1 MNKKEALIIV
11 GGLSDTF
18 KMPCL
23 SYNLPA
29 EECQVGSKLRMIKNS
44 VCSDCYA
51 CKGHY
56 RFGNVQRALYR
67 RMECMKDPDW
77 MKAMIFLIKDMPY
90 FRWHDSGDLQSMHH
104 LNQIITICINTPNT
118 KHWLPTRENKIVY
131 NYWKWRSEI
140 PLNKICP
147 NLCIRLSGLMID
159 GKAPYTFAKQLG
171 VEVSEV
177 GSNKYTCPASDQG
190 GQCKDCRLCWSQKQF
205 NVVYHQH

>member
-1 MNKKEALIIV
+1 MDKKLALKTV

-23 SYNLPA
+23 SYNIPA
-29 EECQVGSKLRMIKNS
+29 EECHIGSELRKIKNS

-67 RMECMKDPDW
+67 RFECMNNPRW
-77 MKAMIFLIKDMPY
+77 CEAMIFLIKDMPY
-90 FRWHDSGDLQSMHH
+90 FRWHDSGDLQSKEH
-104 LNQIITICINTPNT
+104 LGNIMWIANNTPDT
-118 KHWLPTRENKIVY
+118 KHWLPTRENKILY
-131 NYWKWRSEI
+131 DYWKDNGEL
-140 PLNKICP
+140 PLNKLCP
-147 NLCIRLSGLMID
+147 NLCIRLSGTMID
-159 GKAPYTFAKQLG
+159 GKAPYKFAKQLG

-177 GSNKYTCPASDQG
+177 GSVKYTCPASDQG
-190 GQCKDCRLCWSQKQF
+190 GQCKDCRMCWNQKKF